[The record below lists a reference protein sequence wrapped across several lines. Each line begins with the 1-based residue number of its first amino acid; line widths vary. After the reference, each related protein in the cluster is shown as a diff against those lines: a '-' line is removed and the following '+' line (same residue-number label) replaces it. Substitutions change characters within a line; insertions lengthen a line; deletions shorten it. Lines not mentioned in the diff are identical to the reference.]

1 MKLKH
6 VLIYLNSLVRQP
18 IKHPTRAGDYTL
30 DEQMA
35 YQDERLNMDIVGM
48 IAMERME
55 FSTFDDDKSI
65 IRAEKM
71 DTFLRGLRLT
81 DDGVIEVNPKTLVP
95 PVGTIVMVTPKTRKG
110 NKANRGRVA
119 KIIAIHELTVHVDFF
134 TSARIYAGLKSTVP
148 RYNHTFVPLERE
160 LTDDEEEYF
169 DGPFGGPTKKETV
182 LPEYFAEASPK
193 SDTAIQERYPELT
206 EKSDPIPHRH
216 SSLIQHD
223 KAKSAPEICNVCK
236 APADS
241 EGRWK
246 CQCDQEED
254 PRKIMT
260 GDVLYM
266 TWKHSGEKLLVM
278 LIKIDTEDDSVLV
291 DVLKKGKGK
300 AYMKDIILEA
310 LEPEFRFTEEAEDY
324 FFGTI
329 KPEAEQSDYDKIRGL
344 TVANQY
350 LTKCIKE
357 KNKELEE
364 KNLQIEKFR
373 DALRFL

>member
-169 DGPFGGPTKKETV
+169 E
-182 LPEYFAEASPK
+182 EISPRLK
-193 SDTAIQERYPELT
+193 RDTAMAERYPELT
-206 EKSDPIPHRH
+206 ETGFDMKNV
-216 SSLIQHD
+216 SL
-223 KAKSAPEICNVCK
+223 AAMLCNVCR